1 MSSELGTFM
10 LDTQDPGHMKLI
22 FTLGNFSLRIT
33 ANQKA
38 FRKLRISEI
47 KIYLGSF
54 LFFKI
59 DTGIEVRSSFLS
71 EIKILD
77 FKYKACH
84 INTF

>member
-33 ANQKA
+33 ANQKT

-59 DTGIEVRSSFLS
+59 DTGIVRSSFLS
-71 EIKILD
+71 EIKLRFWIL
-77 FKYKACH
+77 
-84 INTF
+84 I